1 MDNKI
6 EQTLRVNHAGE
17 YGAVRIYA
25 GQLAV
30 LKDNKAIQ
38 EMANHE
44 ADHLEKFNQLL
55 IENYVRPTV
64 FQPLWHVAAYVLG
77 WTTAKMGEKAAHA
90 CTIAIESV
98 IDDHYRQ
105 QLIELKDHSQ
115 ENHQKIKDTI
125 DQCHQEELLHKKVA
139 IEQGGEEALGF
150 NFLSSVIK
158 VFSKTAIWLS
168 SRF

>member
-44 ADHLEKFNQLL
+44 ADHLEKNST
-55 IENYVRPTV
+55 N
-64 FQPLWHVAAYVLG
+64 
-77 WTTAKMGEKAAHA
+77 
-90 CTIAIESV
+90 C
-98 IDDHYRQ
+98 
-105 QLIELKDHSQ
+105 
-115 ENHQKIKDTI
+115 
-125 DQCHQEELLHKKVA
+125 
-139 IEQGGEEALGF
+139 
-150 NFLSSVIK
+150 
-158 VFSKTAIWLS
+158 
-168 SRF
+168 